1 MYKHL
6 QILGDQRPPAPLF
19 SRRPAPNLMAALLV
33 LPGKE
38 SLRFPTLFRVEF
50 SYFLEYM
57 YGVSKDI
64 TIVMYAI
71 SVLKHFSDYY
81 PSPHSL
87 KPQPQAFMH
96 RLRK

>member
-1 MYKHL
+1 
-6 QILGDQRPPAPLF
+6 
-19 SRRPAPNLMAALLV
+19 MAALLV

-71 SVLKHFSDYY
+71 SV
-81 PSPHSL
+81 
-87 KPQPQAFMH
+87 
-96 RLRK
+96 